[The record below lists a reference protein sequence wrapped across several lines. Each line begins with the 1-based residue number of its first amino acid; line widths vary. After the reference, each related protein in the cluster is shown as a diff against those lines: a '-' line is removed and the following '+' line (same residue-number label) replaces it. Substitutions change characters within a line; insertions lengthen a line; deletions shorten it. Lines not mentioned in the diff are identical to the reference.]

1 MHGHR
6 TEPPAPGS
14 PAHQAQR
21 DLLLE
26 LVVDPPPAG
35 DAIGELPV
43 RLGHEPAVIAAAI
56 DELAAIGLVARRADL
71 VFATAAALRFEALG
85 LVRA

>member
-21 DLLLE
+21 AVLLE
-26 LVVDPPPAG
+26 LVVDPPAAG
-35 DAIGELPV
+35 DAVGELTV
-43 RLGHEPAVIAAAI
+43 RLGHEPAAIAAAI
-56 DELAAIGLVARRADL
+56 DELAAVGLVARQADS

-85 LVRA
+85 LVLT